1 MIRAVNTLLPEVK
14 ARNLPREV
22 PRLPASVMGLPG
34 VGAWSEAMSAWWYS
48 TRKILQEIE
57 EASTKPTTDD
67 TSWIE
72 QIAGIKVRLAAAES
86 GLTEVTNGLDG
97 LDGILDRVGILEST
111 VSYLQDLITI
121 IQIRLNQL
129 EGVIDSYTH
138 EQTSAAAT
146 WTITHPIG
154 RRVNVIVL
162 DENDERIHAAESQPD
177 ESTVIIEMNGAR
189 VGKAILS

>member
-1 MIRAVNTLLPEVK
+1 MIKAVNRVLAEVK
-14 ARNLPREV
+14 ARNLPKDV
-22 PRLPASVMGLPG
+22 PHIPSAIAALPG
-34 VGAWSEAMSAWWYS
+34 GQAWGESMKAWWYS

-57 EASTKPTTDD
+57 EASTAQAVDD
-67 TSWIE
+67 TSWID
-72 QIAGIKVRLAAAES
+72 QIAGIKVRLTAAES
-86 GLTEVTNGLDG
+86 QLVDLSNGLDG
-97 LDGILDRVGILEST
+97 LDGITDRVTALEST
-111 VSYLQDLITI
+111 VSYLQDLITV

-129 EGVIDSYTH
+129 EGVIDSYVH

-162 DENDERIHAAESQPD
+162 DENNERMITGESQPD

-189 VGKAILS
+189 TGKAILS

>member
-1 MIRAVNTLLPEVK
+1 MIKAVNRVLPEVK
-14 ARNLPREV
+14 ARNLPKDV
-22 PRLPASVMGLPG
+22 PRLPPSVMGLPG
-34 VGAWSEAMSAWWYS
+34 VSAWSSAMTDWWYS

-57 EASTKPTTDD
+57 EASAQPATDD

-72 QIAGIKVRLAAAES
+72 QIANIKVRLAAAES
-86 GLTEVTNGLDG
+86 QLIEISNGLDG
-97 LDGILDRVGILEST
+97 LDGVLDRVSVLESS
-111 VSYLQDLITI
+111 VSYLQDLVTV
-121 IQIRLNQL
+121 IQVRLSQL

-162 DENDERIHAAESQPD
+162 DENNERMITGESQPD

-189 VGKAILS
+189 TGKAILS

>member
-1 MIRAVNTLLPEVK
+1 MIKAVNRVLPEVK
-14 ARNLPREV
+14 ARNLPKDV
-22 PRLPASVMGLPG
+22 PRLPPSVMGLPG
-34 VGAWSEAMSAWWYS
+34 VGAWSSAMTDWWYS

-57 EASTKPTTDD
+57 EASAQPSTDD

-72 QIAGIKVRLAAAES
+72 QIANIKVRLAAAES
-86 GLTEVTNGLDG
+86 QLIEISNGLDG
-97 LDGILDRVGILEST
+97 LDGVLDRVSILESS
-111 VSYLQDLITI
+111 VSYLQDLITV

-138 EQTSAAAT
+138 EQTSASAT

-162 DENDERIHAAESQPD
+162 DENNERMITGESQPD

-189 VGKAILS
+189 TGKAILS